1 MFNISLSVFEHTLYE
16 FVQKNI
22 IKKIMSP
29 LYVFVYHA
37 FIKFGTSIDKHIS
50 NNKIINFKNNKIMKR
65 TNLILAV
72 ITMITFGFNLNATDR
87 ADIVKLNGESLLQ
100 TGKYQIRELQGETV
114 EGEYVRKFELNYE
127 NGKMPVTIYLRNKA
141 KSTEYIVRSNAME
154 VKYVAKQK
162 SFGVAHV
169 YGKFAAYS
177 YEANEQF
184 ISKAGFA
191 TQQIISPNQLS
202 VEDALGLIAC
212 YYPELLKNTKW
223 I

>member
-1 MFNISLSVFEHTLYE
+1 
-16 FVQKNI
+16 
-22 IKKIMSP
+22 
-29 LYVFVYHA
+29 
-37 FIKFGTSIDKHIS
+37 
-50 NNKIINFKNNKIMKR
+50 MKR

-100 TGKYQIRELQGETV
+100 TGKYQIRELQGETI
-114 EGEYVRKFELNYE
+114 EGEYMRKFELNYE
-127 NGKMPVTIYLRNKA
+127 NGKIPVTIYLRNKA
-141 KSTEYIVRSNAME
+141 KSNEFIVRSNAME
-154 VKYVAKQK
+154 VKYVAKQN
-162 SFGVAHV
+162 SFGVAHL

-184 ISKAGFA
+184 ISETGFA
-191 TQQIISPNQLS
+191 TQKKISPNKLS